1 MIGVIVRG
9 KDARQFHAIGCDDS
23 ENLVDCICRVDD
35 NALAGATIA
44 HQIDVVD
51 HLGGETVAN
60 REVPSRE
67 KLTEVKRIVCGHAI
81 RIWPTLMAAMNILPN
96 TKLLVGDALVD
107 LSSDMASA
115 LDAGGRL
122 IPLRRSGDVLV
133 VPRGVRDTVEQA
145 VAAARESFASMQ
157 QMPQDRVDRFFV
169 LFAEAIENDA
179 RFAPVLEANARDVE
193 SARARGRATG
203 RLTISAKMRNEMA
216 TGLRMWAE
224 LELDRLNLVGRVTH
238 DGWTVE
244 SWRAPLGVVAFVF
257 EGRPNVFAD
266 ATGVLKSGNTVVFR
280 IGSDALGTARA
291 IRDHLLRPALEEA
304 GLPSGAVSLVDSSE
318 HAAGWALF
326 DDARVALAVVRG
338 SGPAVN
344 QLGEVARQAGIPVS
358 LHGTGGAWL
367 VVGSSFNSERLAAV
381 TFHSLDRKVC
391 NTLNTIVLLEGNLE
405 NVLATIGPA
414 LEKRSS
420 THGGRLVVHTDRDD
434 IARCLSERV
443 GVEVRVGSV
452 DAGIEWEWDEHPEV
466 TIVTAPSIEAAV
478 AWFNVTSPRF
488 VMSIIT
494 EEPHEEELA
503 WESSEAPFFGDGFTR
518 WVDGQFALERP
529 ELGLANWQTGRL
541 LGRGGVLSGDSVH
554 TVRLRVRQIDHD
566 LHR

>member
-9 KDARQFHAIGCDDS
+9 QDARQLHAIGCDDS
-23 ENLVDCICRVDD
+23 ENLVDRIRRVDD
-35 NALAGATIA
+35 HALAGATIA

-51 HLGGETVAN
+51 HLGGETVAD
-60 REVPSRE
+60 REVSSRE

-81 RIWPTLMAAMNILPN
+81 RIWPTLRAAMNILPN
-96 TKLLVGDALVD
+96 TKLLVGDELVD
-107 LSSDMASA
+107 LSPDMASA
-115 LDAGGRL
+115 LDSGGRL

-133 VPRGVRDTVEQA
+133 VTREIRDTVEQA
-145 VAAARESFASMQ
+145 VAGAREAFAALQ
-157 QMPQDRVDRFFV
+157 QVSQDRVDRFFV

-179 RFAPVLEANARDVE
+179 RFGPVLEANARDVE

-203 RLTISAKMRNEMA
+203 RLTISTKMRDEMA
-216 TGLRMWAE
+216 TGLRMWAG
-224 LELDRLNLVGRVTH
+224 LELDRLNRVGGVTH
-238 DGWTVE
+238 SGWTVE

-304 GLPSGAVSLVDSSE
+304 GLPAGAVSLVDSSE

-326 DDARVALAVVRG
+326 DDARVALAVARG

-367 VVGSSFNSERLAAV
+367 IVGSSFDSERLAAV

-391 NTLNTIVLLEGNLE
+391 NTLNTIVVLERNLE
-405 NVLATIGPA
+405 EGLATVGPA
-414 LEKRSS
+414 LEKRAS
-420 THGGRLVVHTDRDD
+420 THGGRLVVHTDRED
-434 IARCLSERV
+434 IARCLSGRV

-478 AWFNVTSPRF
+478 AWFNVSSPRF
-488 VMSIIT
+488 VLSIIT

-503 WESSEAPFFGDGFTR
+503 WEASEAPFFGDGFTR